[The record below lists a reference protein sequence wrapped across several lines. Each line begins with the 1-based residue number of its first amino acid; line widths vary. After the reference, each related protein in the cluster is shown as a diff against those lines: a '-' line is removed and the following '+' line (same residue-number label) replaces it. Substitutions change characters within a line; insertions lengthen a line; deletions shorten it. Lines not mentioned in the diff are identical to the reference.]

1 MVFMSA
7 LQPTVKEIKIPWRSG
22 LKSLPNLLSKFPL
35 PPLLHRLGG
44 LIMHL
49 PTFFQLFLHYL
60 SSDECIKGFHIHILS
75 TGKSLSKALILVH
88 ILLTHYMTTD
98 CSLNYEKNTSSK
110 QVVYKTCFFVCVLT
124 FERNP
129 LSCPIL
135 NKCPVQVNSIN
146 NLS

>member
-1 MVFMSA
+1 MVFMFA

-60 SSDECIKGFHIHILS
+60 SSDECIRRFHIQILS
-75 TGKSLSKALILVH
+75 TGKSVSEALILVP
-88 ILLTHYMTTD
+88 INPLYDNRLL
-98 CSLNYEKNTSSK
+98 LELQEK
-110 QVVYKTCFFVCVLT
+110 YKFSTCCVHKLIFVCVLT
-124 FERNP
+124 FKKIVYTTCAE
-129 LSCPIL
+129 LVFL
-135 NKCPVQVNSIN
+135 
-146 NLS
+146 L